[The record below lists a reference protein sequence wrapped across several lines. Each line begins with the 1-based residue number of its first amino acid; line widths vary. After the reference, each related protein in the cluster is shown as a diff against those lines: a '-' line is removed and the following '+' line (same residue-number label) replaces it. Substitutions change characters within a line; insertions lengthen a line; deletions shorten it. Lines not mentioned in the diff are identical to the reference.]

1 MANFKIMGYS
11 LEQMVLPLATAIGA
25 YGGFPDPP
33 RFFNNLVRNEFFR
46 YVLLA
51 VLIYQGGAGQD
62 IKLSVLVTFV
72 IFALTKALNQ

>member
-1 MANFKIMGYS
+1 MGYTLS
-11 LEQMVLPLATAIGA
+11 QFVLPLATAIGA

-33 RFFNNLVRNEFFR
+33 RFFSNLARNEIFR

-62 IKLSVLVTFV
+62 IKLSVLVTV
-72 IFALTKALNQ
+72 IIFALTKAFR